1 MRILQ
6 DEKLTPQQLEEF
18 DALAKA
24 SESPV
29 VRTLMQNIAEVLR
42 NGGNLLSAEEDAAL
56 SPNEAA
62 KQFGMSR
69 TFLNR
74 LLDQG
79 KIPYYK
85 VGTHR
90 RIRLVDLVLFEQ
102 QRDSDRIELAQR
114 LARQQQ
120 TTRAVDA
127 TIADLL

>member
-69 TFLNR
+69 TFLNC